1 MDALFFVDIYI
12 SGKETLSSELF
23 HHLNKTTMGIFWD
36 LIQQEQ
42 IEDQKEKSASLE
54 DRVGMLEEQ
63 LAKTHALLIK
73 TLHVLEKH
81 LNQDIDMD
89 GKIG

>member
-1 MDALFFVDIYI
+1 
-12 SGKETLSSELF
+12 
-23 HHLNKTTMGIFWD
+23 MGIFWD
-36 LIQQEQ
+36 LMQQDQ
-42 IEDQKEKSASLE
+42 IEDQKEKANSLE
-54 DRVGMLEEQ
+54 ERVEILETQ

-81 LNQDIDMD
+81 VNQDIDMD

>member
-1 MDALFFVDIYI
+1 
-12 SGKETLSSELF
+12 
-23 HHLNKTTMGIFWD
+23 MGIFWD
-36 LIQQEQ
+36 LMQQDQ
-42 IEDQKEKSASLE
+42 IEDQKEKANSLE
-54 DRVGMLEEQ
+54 ERVEILEAQ

-81 LNQDIDMD
+81 VNQDIDMD